1 MLTKKSWPS
10 ATAVLFVILGSVNFY
25 LESLRHIGVDWFPD
39 ESLLVL
45 TIGVASTNLAYVLF
59 LAGVFSGT
67 FKVFG
72 LWDRKIVLGLGVIAF
87 VIGTY
92 LSNSGLQW

>member
-1 MLTKKSWPS
+1 MVTKKSWPS
-10 ATAVLFVILGSVNFY
+10 AVAVLYVMLGSVNFY
-25 LESLRHIGVDWFPD
+25 LESRRHIGVDWFPD

-45 TIGVASTNLAYVLF
+45 TVGVASTNLAYVLF
-59 LAGVFSGT
+59 IAGVFSGT

-72 LWDRKIVLGLGVIAF
+72 LWDRKRVLGLGVIAF
-87 VIGTY
+87 VIGAY